1 MIYVT
6 EMDVDDASFRQVVAD
21 LTEKYG
27 KKIAPHFQPIR
38 ENENWS
44 DISISLRMQ
53 EDVIPVWDSGKNVR
67 FRITVNRT
75 WRFSE
80 IL

>member
-1 MIYVT
+1 MNLKVR
-6 EMDVDDASFRQVVAD
+6 M
-21 LTEKYG
+21 K
-27 KKIAPHFQPIR
+27 
-38 ENENWS
+38 NWS